1 MFKLLLCNY
10 HIFLKNHGSGKE
22 CRVRNVDNGN
32 AIYHG
37 MKGTDTNQ
45 PLAYYKPFLVADLG
59 VSDPDQDSFPRPG
72 YQNAPAFCENNDK
85 SMGTY
90 SFNIPDDFE
99 QGFSFIYI

>member
-1 MFKLLLCNY
+1 M
-10 HIFLKNHGSGKE
+10 
-22 CRVRNVDNGN
+22 RNVDNGN

-37 MKGTDTNQ
+37 KEGTDTNK

-72 YQNAPAFCENNDK
+72 YQNAPAFCENTDK

-99 QGFSFIYI
+99 QGFSLICI